1 MESSADTTSK
11 EVISED
17 DPTSGKHSKEKP
29 QDTLD
34 DIKARI
40 RAEVFSVIESE
51 TVRTRSLR
59 AALSLPGPSCPPCRA
74 GGLTRPHATRPRTSG
89 SQTRRAR
96 CS

>member
-1 MESSADTTSK
+1 M
-11 EVISED
+11 D
-17 DPTSGKHSKEKP
+17 DLKDALKVSLANRGV
-29 QDTLD
+29 LD

-59 AALSLPGPSCPPCRA
+59 AALSLPGPSCSPCRA